1 MKKPYYNS
9 KYLNNQKIFQGFVND
24 FINFFGY
31 EVKYIDKKYLNV
43 DNLLGEINFS
53 RIDNYFNILVYIK
66 EGYYTSHGLNTN
78 LLNLV
83 KNDLIIYISKDH
95 WKEATNLDIPRI
107 EDLIYIDFLSDKLF
121 EIKSIDIDSLNFYHG
136 NYYVYE
142 LYLETY
148 RYYPDDIAKNIA
160 SDLNK
165 LQHLIEES
173 EFLFKVKLNKNY
185 KGEEIYING
194 IKLNVLKSEESNIFI
209 DNYINLGSFL
219 TNSNNKI
226 IYEVIGI
233 EKINRKKV
241 FKNILNEDNLFLE
254 LYGNKQ

>member
-9 KYLNNQKIFQGFVND
+9 RYINNQKLFQGFVND

-31 EVKYIDKKYLNV
+31 DVKYINKKYLNI

-53 RIDNYFNILVYIK
+53 KIDNYFTILAYIK

-78 LLNLV
+78 LINLV
-83 KNDLIIYISKDH
+83 KNDLIIYISRDH
-95 WKEATNLDIPRI
+95 WKMATDIEVPRI

-148 RYYPDDIAKNIA
+148 RYYPDDIDKEVM
-160 SDLNK
+160 SELNK
-165 LQHLIEES
+165 LEDLMEKS
-173 EFLFKVKLNKNY
+173 EFIYKIKLNKNY
-185 KGEEIYING
+185 NGEDIYING
-194 IKLNVLKSEESNIFI
+194 LKLNVLKFDKRNIFV
-209 DNYINLGSFL
+209 DNYLNIGTFL
-219 TNSNNKI
+219 TDKNNKI
-226 IYEVIGI
+226 VYEVIGI
-233 EKINRKKV
+233 EKTNDKKI
-241 FKNILNEDNLFLE
+241 FKNILNEDNMFLE